1 MYGSIKIN
9 KMRLKHNKFKN
20 TGILFEL
27 LTRQITADIM
37 SSKESA
43 AVNIIKKYFSRGE
56 LAKEYKLYQTL
67 TKAVSLSEV
76 KAESTISSTIKLAE
90 RLNRTNLRKEKYNL
104 IKEIK
109 ENYDLEEFFK
119 AKIHNYKAHAAIYN
133 LIETHISTEFI
144 DPSFVVDNK
153 VTLLEFLT
161 KQDINKGKV
170 EDQVMLEYAAQ
181 DKNTRAL
188 ISKIMIEKFNEKYS
202 NLLPEQR
209 EVLKTYINKISNTV
223 SLRDYVNSSFDSIK
237 KTLSELQTEVK
248 DQRTQIKLKELV
260 SIIKPLDK
268 GDSVKDEDILN
279 ILQFHELIHEIKSL

>member
-1 MYGSIKIN
+1 MK
-9 KMRLKHNKFKN
+9 LKHNKFKN

-37 SSKESA
+37 SNKESA
-43 AVNIIKKYFSRGE
+43 AVGIVKKYFSRGE
-56 LAKEYKLYQTL
+56 IAKEYKLYQAL
-67 TKAVSLSEV
+67 TKATSLSEA
-76 KAESTISSTIKLAE
+76 KAESIISSTIKLAE
-90 RLNRTNLRKEKYNL
+90 RLNRSSLRKEKYNL

-109 ENYDLEEFFK
+109 ETYDLEEFFK

-133 LIETHISTEFI
+133 LIEAHVTTEFI

-209 EVLKTYINKISNTV
+209 DVLKTYINKISNTV
-223 SLRDYVNSSFDSIK
+223 SLREYVNQSFEGIK
-237 KTLSELQTEVK
+237 ETLNELTPKVT
-248 DQRTQIKLKELV
+248 DQRTQIKLKELH
-260 SIIKPLDK
+260 SIIKPIDK
-268 GDSVKDEDILN
+268 NDSVKDEDILN
-279 ILQFHELIHEIKSL
+279 LLQFHELIHEIKSL

>member
-1 MYGSIKIN
+1 VK
-9 KMRLKHNKFKN
+9 LKHNKFKN

-37 SSKESA
+37 SNKESA
-43 AVNIIKKYFSRGE
+43 AVDIVKKYFSRGE

-76 KAESTISSTIKLAE
+76 KAETIMSSTIKLSE
-90 RLNRTNLRKEKYNL
+90 RLNRTALRKEKYNL

-109 ENYDLEEFFK
+109 EHYDLEEFFK
-119 AKIHNYKAHAAIYN
+119 AKIHNYKAYAAVYN
-133 LIETHISTEFI
+133 LIEAHTSLEFI
-144 DPSFVVDNK
+144 EPSFIVENK

-161 KQDINKGKV
+161 QQDVNKNKV
-170 EDQVMLEYAAQ
+170 EDQVMLEYASQ
-181 DKNTRAL
+181 DKATREL
-188 ISKIMIEKFNEKYS
+188 ISKIMIDKFNEKYA

-223 SLRDYVNSSFDSIK
+223 SLREYINNSFENIK
-237 KTLSELQTEVK
+237 KSLMELQTKVT
-248 DQRTQIKLKELV
+248 DQRTQIKLKELS

-268 GDSVKDEDILN
+268 NESVKDEDILN
-279 ILQFHELIHEIKSL
+279 LLQFHELIHEIKTL

>member
-1 MYGSIKIN
+1 VK
-9 KMRLKHNKFKN
+9 LKHNKFKN

-37 SSKESA
+37 SNKESA
-43 AVNIIKKYFSRGE
+43 AVDIVKKYFSRGE

-76 KAESTISSTIKLAE
+76 KAETIMSSTIKLSE
-90 RLNRTNLRKEKYNL
+90 RLNRTALRKEKYNL

-109 ENYDLEEFFK
+109 EHYDLEEFFK
-119 AKIHNYKAHAAIYN
+119 AKIHNYKAYAAVYN
-133 LIETHISTEFI
+133 LIEAHTSLEFI
-144 DPSFVVDNK
+144 EPSFIVENK

-161 KQDINKGKV
+161 QQDVNKNKI
-170 EDQVMLEYAAQ
+170 EDQVMLEYASQ
-181 DKNTRAL
+181 DKATREL
-188 ISKIMIEKFNEKYS
+188 ISKIMIDKFNEKYA

-223 SLRDYVNSSFDSIK
+223 SLREYINNSFENIK
-237 KTLSELQTEVK
+237 KSLIELQTKVT
-248 DQRTQIKLKELV
+248 DQRTQIKLKELS

-268 GDSVKDEDILN
+268 NESVKDEDILN
-279 ILQFHELIHEIKSL
+279 LLQFHELIHEIKTL

>member
-1 MYGSIKIN
+1 VK
-9 KMRLKHNKFKN
+9 LKHNKFKN

-37 SSKESA
+37 SNKDSA
-43 AVNIIKKYFSRGE
+43 AVNIVKKYFSRGE
-56 LAKEYKLYQTL
+56 LAKEYKLYQAL
-67 TKAVSLSEV
+67 TKVVSLSEA
-76 KAESTISSTIKLAE
+76 KAESIISSTITLAE
-90 RLNRTNLRKEKYNL
+90 RLNRSNIRKEKYNL

-109 ENYDLEEFFK
+109 EQYDLEEFFK
-119 AKIHNYKAHAAIYN
+119 AKIHNYKTYAAIYN
-133 LIETHISTEFI
+133 LIEAHISSEFI

-161 KQDINKGKV
+161 KQDVNKDKV

-209 EVLKTYINKISNTV
+209 DVLKTYINKISNTV
-223 SLRDYVNSSFDSIK
+223 SLREYVNKSFEDVK
-237 KTLSELQTEVK
+237 KSLVELSAKVA
-248 DQRTQIKLKELV
+248 DQRTQIKLKELQ

-268 GDSVKDEDILN
+268 NESVKDEDILN
-279 ILQFHELIHEIKSL
+279 LLQFHELIHEIKTL

>member
-1 MYGSIKIN
+1 MK
-9 KMRLKHNKFKN
+9 LKHNKFKN

-37 SSKESA
+37 SNKESA
-43 AVNIIKKYFSRGE
+43 AVGIVKKYFSRGE

-67 TKAVSLSEV
+67 TKAVSLSEA
-76 KAESTISSTIKLAE
+76 KAESIISSTVKLAE
-90 RLNRTNLRKEKYNL
+90 RLNRSNLRKEKYNL

-109 ENYDLEEFFK
+109 EKYDLEEFFK

-133 LIETHISTEFI
+133 LIEAQISTEFI
-144 DPSFVVDNK
+144 EPTFIVENK

-161 KQDINKGKV
+161 KQNVDKNKI
-170 EDQVMLEYAAQ
+170 EDQVIAEYASQ
-181 DKNTRAL
+181 DKATRTL

-202 NLLPEQR
+202 KLLPEQR
-209 EVLKTYINKISNTV
+209 DVLKTYINKISNTV
-223 SLRDYVNSSFDSIK
+223 SLREYVNTNFESIK
-237 KTLSELQTEVK
+237 KTLVELQSKVT

-268 GDSVKDEDILN
+268 NESVKDEDILN
-279 ILQFHELIHEIKSL
+279 LLQFHELIHEIKSL